1 MIKTKKIEEV
11 IFTFPEFQ
19 KKSNEIAEFNFKLNK
34 VFNLFLDYSKAN
46 QIEINYSLEMFYYPE
61 GWIKEAFK
69 KKLPENL
76 GGAEINKDLFL
87 NNIIIPDYSS
97 IILACNDIIRIAQLK
112 DISINELFI
121 LTDNCIILNDN
132 YLDKLK
138 KSYSVI
144 ATTLEASAV
153 AKSYFKVLNE
163 INNYNNL
170 VTQYIGKGAKINHN
184 KISEIFSNYEDEKL
198 NPKGDFLYLLF
209 KSLNNL

>member
-1 MIKTKKIEEV
+1 MIKTKKVEEV
-11 IFTFPEFQ
+11 VFTFPEFH

-46 QIEINYSLEMFYYPE
+46 QINIDYCLDMFYNPE
-61 GWIKEAFK
+61 APIKEAFK

-97 IILACNDIIRIAQLK
+97 IILACNDITRIAQLK

-121 LTDNCIILNDN
+121 LTDNGIILNDN
-132 YLDKLK
+132 YLDKIK
-138 KSYSVI
+138 NSYSVI
-144 ATTLEASAV
+144 AKNTEAQNV
-153 AKSYFKVLNE
+153 AKSYFKLLNE

-170 VTQYIGKGAKINHN
+170 VSQYLGKGAKINNN
-184 KISEIFSNYEDEKL
+184 KIADIFSNYEDEKL